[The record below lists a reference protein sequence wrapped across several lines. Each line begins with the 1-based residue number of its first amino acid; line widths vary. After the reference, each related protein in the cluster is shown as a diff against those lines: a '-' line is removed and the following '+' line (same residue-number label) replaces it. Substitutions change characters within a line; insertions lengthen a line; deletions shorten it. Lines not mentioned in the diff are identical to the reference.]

1 MPMCA
6 SVCSCCVHST
16 YAEYYSLNTDS
27 MPPPPSCSQKAHRHL
42 LLLLTLF
49 LATFLKGSKVP
60 AEDTA
65 VTSLE

>member
-1 MPMCA
+1 MCVVVLFI
-6 SVCSCCVHST
+6 VCMLNPIYT
-16 YAEYYSLNTDS
+16 LNTDS
-27 MPPPPSCSQKAHRHL
+27 MPSPPSCSQKAHRHL